1 MFSQTML
8 TQQLRKLERD
18 GFIKREMFSEMPVRV
33 EYSLTALGGKLRPVL
48 RVLDAWSRK
57 YVVEKE
63 PSLTRVTKRVGESNP
78 GTLPNY
84 DRVVAIALIISVR
97 SLSEIKVNTSAWES
111 GINRPRSPYRRSRLS
126 REHCDFARLQKSLLC
141 NSNG

>member
-1 MFSQTML
+1 ML
-8 TQQLRKLERD
+8 TQKLRELERD

-33 EYSLTALGGKLRPVL
+33 EYSLTALGGKLRLVL

-63 PSLTRVTKRVGESNP
+63 PSLTRVTKRLRESNP

-84 DRVVAIALIISVR
+84 DGVVAIALIISVR
-97 SLSEIKVNTSAWES
+97 SLSEIKVNTSA
-111 GINRPRSPYRRSRLS
+111 
-126 REHCDFARLQKSLLC
+126 
-141 NSNG
+141 